1 MIFFLFTQ
9 NMTTFNDENGKDQSW
24 SLQILQ
30 FRIFCPELLDIKG
43 KNKVQLWRLSFVC
56 FCLRKQGNNKLTNI
70 YKDSW
75 SWVISRICE
84 QHLCLP
90 WGKQEVYWKVT
101 NVDVKAHPCFCFFP
115 RKNVLIWVHYM
126 QDVSCL
132 NQCLLLNQFVLKE
145 IKNCKGKSQ
154 PKCSCSRRVVSQI
167 GFRDDG
173 FL

>member
-1 MIFFLFTQ
+1 MYIPFPLDDSCIERRRGKKPQTIVIFFLFTQ

-30 FRIFCPELLDIKG
+30 FIIFCPELLDIKG

-75 SWVISRICE
+75 VISRICE

-101 NVDVKAHPCFCFFP
+101 NVDVKAHPCFWFFFLEKMFWYEFIICRMFP
-115 RKNVLIWVHYM
+115 DLTSVF
-126 QDVSCL
+126 CL
-132 NQCLLLNQFVLKE
+132 TNLYLK
-145 IKNCKGKSQ
+145 K
-154 PKCSCSRRVVSQI
+154 
-167 GFRDDG
+167 
-173 FL
+173 